1 MMYVV
6 VILIGALLIA
16 YFGGRWLLRELRE
29 LGAILRRALTLA
41 TGGQTTDNL
50 IHETQAAC
58 RDHGLGTPDL
68 VAVPSSAGMLYD
80 TLRKQVLAR
89 VPQPGLPAAV
99 GLALAID
106 VDSGTLYLHSV
117 TAPDGEAGT
126 ERNDF
131 VAFGDITGIRS
142 VSSEQNPWLGHHA
155 QAALELQGA
164 NGIPR
169 FQLPIDP
176 AWGLDPEDFVE
187 HIRAMVHG
195 HRRPAGGSV
204 ILR

>member
-29 LGAILRRALTLA
+29 LGAILHRALTLA
-41 TGGQTTDNL
+41 TGGQTADNL
-50 IHETQAAC
+50 VHETQAAC
-58 RDHGLGTPDL
+58 RERGLDTPDL
-68 VAVPSSAGMLYD
+68 IAVPSSAGALHD

-106 VDSGTLYLHSV
+106 VGSGMVYLRFV
-117 TAPDGEAGT
+117 TAADGEVGT

-142 VSSEQNPWLGHHA
+142 VPSEQNPWLGHHA

-169 FQLPIDP
+169 YQLPIDP
-176 AWGLDPEDFVE
+176 AWGLEPEAFVE
-187 HIRAMVHG
+187 HIRAMVHD